1 MPADFW
7 ASSGYHLLRRNDEG
21 RLTGLVITMPQLG
34 LIPPGAWTVSITG
47 YGEAEPVTAPEA
59 ADVVDEDD
67 SYYELVNK

>member
-1 MPADFW
+1 MPTSPLF
-7 ASSGYHLLRRNDEG
+7 ASPYAATLDDEG